1 MRMGYNMMNV
11 MRLGI
16 EFSPSARLQGLRYVV
31 HRGSATLHR
40 LPVLCRL

>member
-16 EFSPSARLQGLRYVV
+16 NFLSPLRGCGLLRMLRL
-31 HRGSATLHR
+31 
-40 LPVLCRL
+40 